1 MIKGCEGCKELFVH
15 WGDVGLRTTFKST
28 SRDRVIR
35 TKAMGRRKI
44 ARPICTKCRV
54 KEILQGLVGSW
65 EFKFQTASI
74 ENVGCS

>member
-35 TKAMGRRKI
+35 TKAKGGGNLPGQYVHSIGFWKSF
-44 ARPICTKCRV
+44 KV
-54 KEILQGLVGSW
+54 WWVYGSLSF
-65 EFKFQTASI
+65 ELPVSKM
-74 ENVGCS
+74 